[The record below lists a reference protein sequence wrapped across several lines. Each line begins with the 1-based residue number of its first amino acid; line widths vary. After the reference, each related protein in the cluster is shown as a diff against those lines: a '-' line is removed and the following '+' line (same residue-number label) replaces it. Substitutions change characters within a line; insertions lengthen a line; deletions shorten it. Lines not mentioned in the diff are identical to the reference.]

1 MSLCVAVYYCV
12 LLCVTVRYSYCS
24 VLLFVTL
31 FRSVLLCGTER
42 GNEEIKDR
50 LLVGMV
56 ENICRTYVEHM
67 QNICRTYVEHTHVC
81 TTLQLQQHCYSPTLI
96 QAAYSGTASLPS
108 HFRLYPT
115 VLYLLTVRPY
125 LSP

>member
-24 VLLFVTL
+24 ALLFVTL

-67 QNICRTYVEHTHVC
+67 QNICRTYVE
-81 TTLQLQQHCYSPTLI
+81 
-96 QAAYSGTASLPS
+96 
-108 HFRLYPT
+108 RM
-115 VLYLLTVRPY
+115 
-125 LSP
+125 